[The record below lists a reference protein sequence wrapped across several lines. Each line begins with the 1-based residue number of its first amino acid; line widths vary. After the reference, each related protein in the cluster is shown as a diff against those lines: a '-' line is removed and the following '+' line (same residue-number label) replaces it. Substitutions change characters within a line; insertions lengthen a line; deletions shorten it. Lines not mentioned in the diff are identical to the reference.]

1 MRYIM
6 SYICLFTADFLWLLY
21 AFLDNE
27 LVMSMAV
34 MRVFKLVAEEGGRG
48 CRICGKGE
56 IFASMLRKNQNL
68 MLYLRRFG
76 HEG

>member
-1 MRYIM
+1 M

-34 MRVFKLVAEEGGRG
+34 MRVFKLVAEEGGGAVGFAGKGKFLRR
-48 CRICGKGE
+48 CCGK
-56 IFASMLRKNQNL
+56 IKT
-68 MLYLRRFG
+68 
-76 HEG
+76 